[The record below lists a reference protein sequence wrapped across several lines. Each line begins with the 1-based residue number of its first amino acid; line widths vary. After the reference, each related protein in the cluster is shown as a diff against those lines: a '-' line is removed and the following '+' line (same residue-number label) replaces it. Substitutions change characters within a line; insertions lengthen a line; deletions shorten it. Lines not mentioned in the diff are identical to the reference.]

1 MSLFKIAGAPESNI
15 EPGTYEM
22 VLLACAPKD
31 IVVNGED
38 RAIFEWKFGLA
49 DDDTVEVNGV
59 TSQITTPRSKLV
71 QWTAALCG
79 PDAIKV
85 GTEFDEKDLIGKRA
99 LVTIGM
105 SDNGWP
111 KVTDVGP
118 MPTRRS
124 VRARTEETPEDQLPF

>member
-1 MSLFKIAGAPESNI
+1 MPLFKIAGAPESNI
-15 EPGTYEM
+15 EAGTYEM

-38 RAIFEWKFGLA
+38 RAIFEWKFGMV

-59 TSQITTPRSKLV
+59 TSQMTTPRSKLV

-99 LVTIGM
+99 LITIGM
-105 SDNGWP
+105 GDNGWP

-118 MPTRRS
+118 MPTKRT
-124 VRARTEETPEDQLPF
+124 VRARTEESSDELPF